1 MPMLKS
7 FDIYNQNNV
16 LKIIVAVNLL
26 LVGTGSLLFTNR
38 IINKLE
44 AREEQ
49 YMQLYAKALAY
60 AIQTADNQENI
71 NFIVADIIQ
80 ANQNNA
86 IPAIYV
92 NEHLEPVQSR
102 NLTLPKGL
110 SDADARTFLDKDV
123 RVFLLAQRDK
133 MRQNHNPIPVDLK
146 DGNFGLIYYDNS
158 LLLKQLNYFPF
169 ALLAILTALGVL
181 AYLSF
186 SSSRRAEQNRVWV
199 GLAKETAH
207 QLGTPLSS
215 LMAWVDYMRT
225 DPDHYEAEVTD
236 EIEKDV
242 NRLETI
248 TARFSSIGSVPTLKD
263 ENLDEVVTHF
273 TDYLARR
280 ISTKV
285 KMTVE
290 SNLPATLLVRI
301 NRLLFEWVIE
311 NVCKN
316 AVDAMAGVG
325 ELRIR
330 LLPLPHDEV
339 GIDITDTGK
348 GMTKASMTKVFA
360 PGYSTKKRGW
370 GLGLTLAK
378 RIVEDYHNGR
388 LFVKS
393 SEVGKGTT
401 FRIVLHREPG
411 PLPELEEPRRKR
423 PSLLKLR
430 GPRVK

>member
-1 MPMLKS
+1 MLKS
-7 FDIYNQNNV
+7 LDIYSQNNV
-16 LKIIVAVNLL
+16 MKIIVALNLL
-26 LVGTGSLLFTNR
+26 LVGTGSMLFTNR

-44 AREEQ
+44 SREEQ

-60 AIQTADNQENI
+60 AIQTADNQENL
-71 NFIVADIIQ
+71 NFIVTGIIET
-80 ANQNNA
+80 NENNA
-86 IPAIYV
+86 IPAIYAD
-92 NEHLEPVQSR
+92 EHLEPAQYRNVEFPA
-102 NLTLPKGL
+102 NLT
-110 SDADARTFLDKDV
+110 ADQKHTYLK
-123 RVFLLAQRDK
+123 AQMQE
-133 MRQNHNPIPVDLK
+133 MRKNHPPIVVDLK
-146 DGNFGLIYYDNS
+146 DGEKGLIYYNNS
-158 LLLKQLNYFPF
+158 LLLTQLNYFPF
-169 ALLAILTALGVL
+169 ALLLTLTALGVL

-186 SSSRRAEQNRVWV
+186 SSARRAEQNRVWV

-215 LMAWVDYMRT
+215 LLAWVDYMRT
-225 DPDHYEAEVTD
+225 DPDHYEAEVTN

-242 NRLETI
+242 QRLETI
-248 TARFSSIGSVPTLKD
+248 TARFSSIGSIPTLKE
-263 ENLDEVVTHF
+263 ENLDEVVNQF
-273 TDYLARR
+273 TTYLARR

-330 LLPLPHDEV
+330 LLPLPNNEV
-339 GIDITDTGK
+339 GIDISDTGK
-348 GMTKASMTKVFA
+348 GMNKSTVSKVFS

-378 RIVEDYHNGR
+378 RIVEEYHKGR
-388 LFVKS
+388 RLVKS
-393 SEVGKGTT
+393 SEIGKGTT
-401 FRIVLHREPG
+401 FRIVLNREPG
-411 PLPELEEPRRKR
+411 MLTNVPVVRKKWPSPLT
-423 PSLLKLR
+423 LR
-430 GPRVK
+430 GPKKAG

>member
-1 MPMLKS
+1 MLKS
-7 FDIYNQNNV
+7 LDIYSQNNV
-16 LKIIVAVNLL
+16 MKIIVALNLL
-26 LVGTGSLLFTNR
+26 LVGTGSMLFTQR
-38 IINKLE
+38 IITKLE

-49 YMQLYAKALAY
+49 YMRLYAKALAY
-60 AIQTADNQENI
+60 AIQTADNQEDL
-71 NFIVADIIQ
+71 NFIVTGIIET
-80 ANQNNA
+80 NENNA
-86 IPAIYV
+86 IPAIYAD
-92 NEHLEPVQSR
+92 EHLEPAQYRNVEFPA
-102 NLTLPKGL
+102 NLT
-110 SDADARTFLDKDV
+110 ADEKHDFLK
-123 RVFLLAQRDK
+123 AQIQE
-133 MRQNHNPIPVDLK
+133 MRKNHSPIVVDLK
-146 DGNFGLIYYDNS
+146 DGEKGLIYYNNS

-169 ALLAILTALGVL
+169 ALLLTLVALGVL

-186 SSSRRAEQNRVWV
+186 SSARRAEQNRVWV

-215 LMAWVDYMRT
+215 LLAWVDYMRT
-225 DPDHYEAEVTD
+225 DPEHYEAEVTD

-242 NRLETI
+242 QRLETI
-248 TARFSSIGSVPTLKD
+248 TARFSSIGSIPTLKD
-263 ENLDEVVTHF
+263 ENLDQVITQF
-273 TDYLARR
+273 TTYLARR

-290 SNLPATLLVRI
+290 SHLPTSLMVRI

-311 NVCKN
+311 NICKN
-316 AVDAMAGVG
+316 AVDAMGGVG

-330 LLPLPHDEV
+330 LLPLPNDEV

-348 GMTKASMTKVFA
+348 GMSKSSAAKVFS

-378 RIVEDYHNGR
+378 RIVEEYHNGR

-401 FRIVLHREPG
+401 FRIVLNREPG
-411 PLPELEEPRRKR
+411 ALPDVPVVRKKR
-423 PSLLKLR
+423 PSLLTLR
-430 GPRVK
+430 GPKKV

>member
-1 MPMLKS
+1 MLKS
-7 FDIYNQNNV
+7 LDIYSQNNA
-16 LKIIVAVNLL
+16 LKIIVALNLL
-26 LVGTGSLLFTNR
+26 LVGSASMLFTSR
-38 IINKLE
+38 IITRLE
-44 AREEQ
+44 TREEQ
-49 YMQLYAKALAY
+49 YMQLYGKALGY
-60 AIQTADNQENI
+60 VIQGADNQENV
-71 NFIVADIIQ
+71 NFIYNNIIQ
-80 ANQNNA
+80 TNGSNA
-86 IPAIYV
+86 IPVIYKD
-92 NEHLEPVQSR
+92 EHGEPAQSLNIEFPD
-102 NLTLPKGL
+102 NL
-110 SDADARTFLDKDV
+110 SAADKRTYLIE
-123 RVFLLAQRDK
+123 QMQE
-133 MRQNHNPIPVDLK
+133 MRANHYPIKVDLK
-146 DGNFGLIYYDNS
+146 DGNFGLIYYNNS
-158 LLLKQLNYFPF
+158 LMLNQLRYFPF
-169 ALLAILTALGVL
+169 ALLATLAALSVL

-215 LMAWVDYMRT
+215 LLAWVDYMRT

-242 NRLETI
+242 QRLETI
-248 TARFSSIGSVPTLKD
+248 TARFSSIGSIPTLKD
-263 ENLDEVVTHF
+263 ENLDEVITQF
-273 TDYLARR
+273 TNYLARR

-290 SNLPATLLVRI
+290 SNLPATLMVRI

-316 AVDAMAGVG
+316 AVDAMGGIG

-330 LLPLPHDEV
+330 MLPLPNDEV
-339 GIDITDTGK
+339 AIDISDTGK
-348 GMTKASMTKVFA
+348 GMSKGSMSKVFA

-378 RIVEDYHNGR
+378 RIVEEYHNGR

-401 FRIVLHREPG
+401 FRIVLNREPG
-411 PLPELEEPRRKR
+411 LLPTVSVARKKR
-423 PSLLKLR
+423 PSLLTLR
-430 GPRVK
+430 GPKKVG